1 MNVVQQFESTAYLSP
16 KHKSHI
22 ESRGLLNDW
31 SLPTAEPHLRTRHQ
45 FTWAIAVKSGGIRSW
60 VQTQQFQFSQTKPWN
75 SENDGKEKAAEDIAR
90 HGMSTTHSCPASRK
104 DPDYWSIENLRESA
118 ISIDDHPIC

>member
-31 SLPTAEPHLRTRHQ
+31 SFANCRTVSADEASVYLGYPRSL
-45 FTWAIAVKSGGIRSW
+45 AASYSW
-60 VQTQQFQFSQTKPWN
+60 VQPHNFSSGRTSLGNQ
-75 SENDGKEKAAEDIAR
+75 KAVKRHPNTAR
-90 HGMSTTHSCPASRK
+90 PLGEYDAFLPQHPTDK
-104 DPDYWSIENLRESA
+104 NYWEPENLKSTA
-118 ISIDDHPIC
+118 TALTTIPIS